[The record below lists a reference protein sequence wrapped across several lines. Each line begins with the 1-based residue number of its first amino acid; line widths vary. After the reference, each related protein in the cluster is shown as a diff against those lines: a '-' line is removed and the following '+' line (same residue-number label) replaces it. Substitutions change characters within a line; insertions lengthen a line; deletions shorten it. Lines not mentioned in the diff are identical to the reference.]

1 MDNEISVHAGAGL
14 SGTEY
19 STLLTTDMSTKLDE
33 LFGFNYIGKF
43 ASSYVPKLQDGSL
56 TIEDID
62 EPEIFR
68 DIQKIQSVSQS
79 PIRGLTGEI
88 VIPVSREANYNFRS
102 ARSFMV
108 AYNESEKVVDYF
120 SGLAKKVGFFFAL
133 PYDEV
138 IRANNG
144 VSEHDVQ
151 EALNEGYVRIGVTTH
166 VDGNP
171 LKMLEVTDK
180 FCPLEKRLQN

>member
-120 SGLAKKVGFFFAL
+120 SGYRR
-133 PYDEV
+133 YDSWCSY
-138 IRANNG
+138 
-144 VSEHDVQ
+144 SELGRVC
-151 EALNEGYVRIGVTTH
+151 YRSSSVWCWRIW
-166 VDGNP
+166 
-171 LKMLEVTDK
+171 
-180 FCPLEKRLQN
+180 FI